1 MPSTP
6 YDFRWLGR
14 ITYSE
19 ALELQEELVQ
29 QRRDREIGDTILLL
43 EHEPVYT
50 IGRTRDRSSL
60 AKNEQLPHPVVETNR
75 GGQATYHGP
84 GQLVGYP
91 ILDLRHHGQDL
102 HAYLR
107 ALEQALIDFASSF
120 GIPAGRR
127 DGLTGVWAG
136 TRKLASIG
144 VGVRHWIS
152 MHGFAL
158 NVGLDLG
165 GFGSIIPCG
174 IANVEMSSLSCELTS
189 AAKPDDRSRDR
200 AAAANEVDITEA
212 AQGVQPFLTGALS
225 KLRDTSVEASP

>member
-1 MPSTP
+1 MKTNGE

-14 ITYSE
+14 ITYCD
-19 ALELQEELVQ
+19 ALDLQEQLVQ
-29 QRRDREIGDTILLL
+29 QRRDGDIGDTLLLL

-60 AKNEQLPHPVVETNR
+60 AKNEQLPYPVVETNR

-91 ILDLRHHGQDL
+91 ILDLRRHGQDL

-107 ALEQALIDFASSF
+107 ALEQALIDFATSF
-120 GIPAGRR
+120 DISAGRR
-127 DGLTGVWAG
+127 DGLTGVWVG
-136 TRKLASIG
+136 PRKLASIG

-158 NVGLDLG
+158 NVGLDLS

-174 IANVEMSSLSCELTS
+174 ITDVEMSSLSCELPS
-189 AAKPDDRSRDR
+189 IGDDNRDH
-200 AAAANEVDITEA
+200 APIANEIGVAEA
-212 AQGVQPFLTGALS
+212 AQGLQPYLVDALR
-225 KLRDTSVEASP
+225 KLRDTTHGASA